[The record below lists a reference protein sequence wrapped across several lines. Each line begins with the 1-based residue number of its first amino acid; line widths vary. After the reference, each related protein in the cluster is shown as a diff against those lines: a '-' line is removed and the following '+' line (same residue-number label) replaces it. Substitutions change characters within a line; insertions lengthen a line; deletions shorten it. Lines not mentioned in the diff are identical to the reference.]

1 MLSLDLGED
10 NQKIQNYLL
19 QEWYVRYPLRVIH
32 FVKDQDVAVDK
43 KRVFQVQR

>member
-19 QEWYVRYPLRVIH
+19 QEWYVRYFSIQFH

-43 KRVFQVQR
+43 KRVFQVQK